1 MVKSA
6 GLPIVVIVGRPNVG
20 KSTFFNAVTGTRRS
34 IVHDEPGITRDR
46 ISGITTHRGRK
57 FEIIDTGGI
66 IPDDHDLIPSE
77 ILKQAK
83 FALEAASWVV
93 FLIDGRTEIT
103 SADRDLAKML
113 KKLGKP
119 VVLAVNKIDTE
130 KSHKLTMGFYEL
142 GIEPLFAVSSEHK
155 VGIHELLDY
164 VTEDF
169 PIEQKVE
176 VGDEEPPEVKKIK
189 VAIIG
194 RPNVG
199 KSTLIN
205 AVVGSERSIV
215 SPVAGTTRDS
225 VDETV
230 QHGGTDFVF
239 VDTAGIR
246 RKGKTVADA
255 EKLSVVMAQRNIRM
269 ANVALIIIDASEGIM
284 NLDAHIAG
292 YAHEAGRAII
302 IVVNKWDIA
311 PNKKKADFEQKLRDE
326 LKFLEFAQIAFIS
339 AKNNL
344 GITQLYDMIEVAYK
358 WSNHRVTTGELN
370 RFCAMVELKPDTKI
384 KYVTQA
390 SLRPPT
396 FVVFTDRRDMHF
408 SAERQLV
415 NLFRK
420 HFGYIGTPIV
430 IKHRPAPKRKPKP

>member
-1 MVKSA
+1 
-6 GLPIVVIVGRPNVG
+6 
-20 KSTFFNAVTGTRRS
+20 
-34 IVHDEPGITRDR
+34 
-46 ISGITTHRGRK
+46 
-57 FEIIDTGGI
+57 
-66 IPDDHDLIPSE
+66 
-77 ILKQAK
+77 
-83 FALEAASWVV
+83 
-93 FLIDGRTEIT
+93 
-103 SADRDLAKML
+103 ML

-169 PIEQKVE
+169 PIEQKLE
-176 VGDEEPPEVKKIK
+176 EGDEAPPEVKKIK

-215 SPVAGTTRDS
+215 SPVAGTTRDA

-230 QHGGTDFVF
+230 HHGGTDFVF

-246 RKGKTVADA
+246 RKGKTTADA

-269 ANVALIIIDASEGIM
+269 ANVALIIIDASVGIM

-302 IVVNKWDIA
+302 IVVNKWDIS

-339 AKNNL
+339 AKNNQ

-396 FVVFTDRRDMHF
+396 FVVFTDRREMHF

-430 IKHRPAPKRKPKP
+430 I